1 MELQTS
7 KVNLLLDV
15 DQNPPLAKGLLL
27 SLQHV
32 FAMFGATILVPLIL
46 GMPVSVALFA
56 SGLGTLIYMVAT
68 QFKVPVYLGS
78 SFAFISAMAFAM
90 KQMNGDVSAA
100 QSGVVLVGLVYVVVA
115 LAVKLIG
122 TKWIDRLLPP
132 IVIGPMI
139 MVIGLGLANSAVT
152 NAGFIKD
159 GTVQQITV
167 AIVTFLITA
176 FINTKA
182 KGFLKIIPFLFGI
195 IGGYIVAV
203 LFGLVDF
210 TPVLEADWIAIPQL
224 YLPFSTNGFFKE
236 YHWYFGPE
244 TWAILPVAVVTIAE
258 HIGDHTVLS
267 QICGREFLKTPGLHR
282 TLIGDGVA
290 TAVSAFM
297 GGPAN
302 TTYGENTGVVGM
314 TRIASVSVIRN
325 AALFAIGLSFLGKF
339 TALIS
344 TIPNAVLGGMAI
356 LLYGVIAS
364 NGLKVLIEKQVDFR
378 EVRNLIIASS
388 MLVLGLGGAILE
400 LGPVTLSGTALC
412 ALAGVILNLVF
423 STFLRDVYKDD
434 FRNIAKD
441 ASSFAK
447 ANLMYATLKNLF

>member
-15 DQNPPLAKGLLL
+15 DQNPPFAKGLLL

-267 QICGREFLKTPGLHR
+267 QICGRQFLKTPGLHR

-314 TRIASVSVIRN
+314 TRIASASVIRN

-412 ALAGVILNLVF
+412 ALAGVILNLV
-423 STFLRDVYKDD
+423 LPYENRK
-434 FRNIAKD
+434 
-441 ASSFAK
+441 
-447 ANLMYATLKNLF
+447 

>member
-15 DQNPPLAKGLLL
+15 DQNPPFAKGLLL

-159 GTVQQITV
+159 GTIQQISV
-167 AIVTFLITA
+167 AVITFLITA

-195 IGGYIVAV
+195 IGGYIAAV
-203 LFGLVDF
+203 VFGLVDF
-210 TPVLEADWIAIPQL
+210 TPVLKADWIAIPQL

-267 QICGREFLKTPGLHR
+267 QICGRQFLKNPGLHR
-282 TLIGDGVA
+282 TLIGDGIA
-290 TAVSAFM
+290 TSVSAFM

-412 ALAGVILNLVF
+412 ALAGVILNLV
-423 STFLRDVYKDD
+423 LPYENRK
-434 FRNIAKD
+434 
-441 ASSFAK
+441 
-447 ANLMYATLKNLF
+447 

>member
-32 FAMFGATILVPLIL
+32 FAMFGATILVRLIL

-100 QSGVVLVGLVYVVVA
+100 QSGVVRVGLVYVVVA

-182 KGFLKIIPFLFGI
+182 KGFFKIIPFLFGI

-267 QICGREFLKTPGLHR
+267 QICGRQFLKTPGLHR

-412 ALAGVILNLVF
+412 ALAGVILNLV
-423 STFLRDVYKDD
+423 LPYENRK
-434 FRNIAKD
+434 
-441 ASSFAK
+441 
-447 ANLMYATLKNLF
+447 

>member
-1 MELQTS
+1 
-7 KVNLLLDV
+7 
-15 DQNPPLAKGLLL
+15 
-27 SLQHV
+27 
-32 FAMFGATILVPLIL
+32 MFGATILVPLIL
-46 GMPVSVALFA
+46 GMPISVALFA

-115 LAVKLIG
+115 LLVKLIG

-267 QICGREFLKTPGLHR
+267 QICGRQFLKTPGLHR

-290 TAVSAFM
+290 TAVSAFI

-412 ALAGVILNLVF
+412 ALAGVILNLV
-423 STFLRDVYKDD
+423 LPYENRK
-434 FRNIAKD
+434 
-441 ASSFAK
+441 
-447 ANLMYATLKNLF
+447 

>member
-267 QICGREFLKTPGLHR
+267 QICGRQFLKTPGLHR

-412 ALAGVILNLVF
+412 ALAGVILNLV
-423 STFLRDVYKDD
+423 LPYENK
-434 FRNIAKD
+434 K
-441 ASSFAK
+441 
-447 ANLMYATLKNLF
+447 

>member
-15 DQNPPLAKGLLL
+15 DQNPPFAKGLLL

-46 GMPVSVALFA
+46 GMPVSVALFS

-267 QICGREFLKTPGLHR
+267 QICGRQFLKTPGLHR

-412 ALAGVILNLVF
+412 ALAGVILNLV
-423 STFLRDVYKDD
+423 LPYENRK
-434 FRNIAKD
+434 
-441 ASSFAK
+441 
-447 ANLMYATLKNLF
+447 

>member
-115 LAVKLIG
+115 LAVKVIG

-182 KGFLKIIPFLFGI
+182 KGFFKIIPFLFGI

-267 QICGREFLKTPGLHR
+267 QICGRQFLKTPGLHR

-412 ALAGVILNLVF
+412 ALAGVILNLV
-423 STFLRDVYKDD
+423 LPYENRK
-434 FRNIAKD
+434 
-441 ASSFAK
+441 
-447 ANLMYATLKNLF
+447 

>member
-182 KGFLKIIPFLFGI
+182 KGFFKIIPFLFGI

-267 QICGREFLKTPGLHR
+267 QICGRQFLKTPGLHR

-412 ALAGVILNLVF
+412 ALAGVILNLV
-423 STFLRDVYKDD
+423 LPYENRK
-434 FRNIAKD
+434 
-441 ASSFAK
+441 
-447 ANLMYATLKNLF
+447 